1 MLPGHR
7 HDHDPEDTVTETTVT
22 ESTEQAAS
30 DLANRFWEGV
40 LELEPFLGTYIGDD
54 RYDDRLPDPSDEGQE
69 RKRDFYRSYQR
80 ELEQLDPGDLDVDLR
95 TTLDVLDSACRR
107 QLESI
112 RWRLD
117 RLEAVTH
124 LFGPGN
130 LLADMGSL
138 QRADTPERVDK
149 YVARLSAVPAY
160 LGAIGE
166 VIDGAVKDGQVSP
179 ALVVDRTI
187 GQIERLLSMEPEQSP
202 AMNALGES
210 VSERDRERVT
220 EALRARVLPAYQG
233 YLEALR
239 RSRPQ
244 ARDSIGLLA
253 LPNGDE
259 MYAAQI
265 LSYTTLPLA
274 AKRVHD
280 IGLEQLAK
288 IQEERREIARR
299 LGFSDV
305 KSAISA
311 HIESGKDTASSRQE
325 MLDLIEDQVRR
336 SWEAAPRYFGR
347 LPKDNCLVK
356 PIEEFRENDMP
367 GAFYQPGTADGSRA
381 GAYFVNTGHLDERYL
396 HQTATTSFHEA
407 NPGHHFQLTLEIEFA
422 DRLPLRRFGGAFVGD
437 AFVEGWGLYSERL
450 AEEMGLFLDDYER
463 LGMLEA
469 QAFRACRLIVDTGI
483 HALGWDRER
492 SVLQMMESGSSR
504 ADCEIEVDRYISWP
518 GQALAYM
525 IGQLEIQRWRSE
537 AAARDGSSFSL
548 KDFHDRLLSL
558 GSLPLSALERE
569 LKV

>member
-1 MLPGHR
+1 VT
-7 HDHDPEDTVTETTVT
+7 DHD
-22 ESTEQAAS
+22 EQAAK
-30 DLANRFWEGV
+30 DLAQRFWEGV

-54 RYDDRLPDPSDEGQE
+54 RYDDRLPDPSEEGLA
-69 RKRDFYRSYQR
+69 RKRDFYQSHQDD
-80 ELEQLDPGDLDVDLR
+80 LGKIDTGGLDVDLR
-95 TTLDVLDSACRR
+95 TTLDVLDSGCRR

-117 RLEAVTH
+117 RFEAVTH

-138 QRADTPERVDK
+138 QRADTPEGMEK
-149 YVARLSAVPAY
+149 YLGRLSAIPAY
-160 LGAIGE
+160 LKSIGQ
-166 VIDGAVKDGQVSP
+166 VIDGAVEDGQVSP
-179 ALVVDRTI
+179 GLVVDRTI
-187 GQIERLLSMEPEQSP
+187 GQIERLLALQPDQSP
-202 AMNALGES
+202 AMNPLGDS
-210 VSERDRERVT
+210 VSDQDRERVI
-220 EALRARVLPAYQG
+220 AVLRREVWPAYQR
-233 YLEALR
+233 YLETVR
-239 RSRPQ
+239 RSRAE
-244 ARDSIGLLA
+244 ARESIGLLA

-265 LSYTTLPLA
+265 LSYTTLPLE

-288 IQEERREIARR
+288 IQDERREIAKR
-299 LGFSDV
+299 LGFPDV
-305 KSAISA
+305 ESAIA
-311 HIESGKDTASSRQE
+311 ARVASGADTASSRQE
-325 MLDLIEDQVRR
+325 MVRLVEDQVRR
-336 SWEAAPRYFGR
+336 SWEAAPQYFGR
-347 LPKDNCLVK
+347 LPKENCMVK
-356 PIEEFRENDMP
+356 PVEEFREDDMP
-367 GAFYQPGTADGSRA
+367 GAFYQSGTADGSRP
-381 GAYFVNTGHLDERYL
+381 GVYFVNTGHLDQRYL

-407 NPGHHFQLTLEIEFA
+407 NPGHHFQLTLEMEFT

-450 AEEMGLFLDDYER
+450 ADEMGLFQDDYER

-504 ADCEIEVDRYISWP
+504 ADSEIEVDRYISWP

-525 IGQLEIQRWRSE
+525 IGQLEIQRWRGE
-537 AAARDGSSFSL
+537 ASGRSGSSFSL

-558 GSLPLSALERE
+558 GSLPLAALERE
-569 LKV
+569 LKET